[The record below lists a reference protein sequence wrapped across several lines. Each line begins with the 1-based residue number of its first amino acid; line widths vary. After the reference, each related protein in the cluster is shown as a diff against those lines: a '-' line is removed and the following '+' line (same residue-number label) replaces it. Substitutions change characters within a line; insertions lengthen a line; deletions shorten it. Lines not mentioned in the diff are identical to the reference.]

1 MGRWHVILV
10 RGLCPS
16 TSSGRTPPNTVDW
29 SATAA
34 LDYDQQLNDDMRL
47 FGRLQLR
54 YKGEAST
61 NAQFFDIT
69 RG

>member
-1 MGRWHVILV
+1 MFAGAGGEVIDL
-10 RGLCPS
+10 
-16 TSSGRTPPNTVDW
+16 SGRTPPNVVDW

-34 LDYDQQLNDDMRL
+34 LDYDQQVNGDMRL

-61 NAQFFDIT
+61 NAQFFGHS